1 MPLFVTW
8 ARHCG
13 GCWAA
18 CRAAASEAA
27 KALALPAPLIAR
39 ADEVIA

>member
-1 MPLFVTW
+1 MALFVSW

-18 CRAAASEAA
+18 RRAAASEAA
-27 KALALPAPLIAR
+27 KALALTAPVLA